1 MSNHVQALCLL
12 LELEE
17 YTILLVILIIIF
29 RQFLK
34 HTHRLSFG
42 HLNRCGSQN
51 TVNMHVYSKWTNL
64 IEISGQMRG
73 ILCQFGSV
81 FRGEPKSQRLKW
93 IREVLKNAVNIEAV
107 VSALLL
113 AFPSWSKMA
122 AVASAILSGEGT
134 SNKGNGRHFY
144 QENKPFSII
153 PEIFCSLWLKL
164 CHMVTSSCK
173 WG

>member
-113 AFPSWSKMA
+113 AFPSWWQDGCCGFSHLVRWRHEQQGKWKA
-122 AVASAILSGEGT
+122 LLPGKQTLLDNPRNFLFTLAEAVSHGHL
-134 SNKGNGRHFY
+134 
-144 QENKPFSII
+144 
-153 PEIFCSLWLKL
+153 
-164 CHMVTSSCK
+164 
-173 WG
+173 